1 MSSSKNWSHDSF
13 ERAMK
18 HFAPFVKLWW
28 MEYIKIIPVNYSE
41 WSDMIYVI
49 VEFELSQE
57 GYEMARTWNYTE
69 QEEVTKLIGDYLKR
83 YFRGYLNTNV
93 GVQEFRRPANY
104 TMS

>member
-1 MSSSKNWSHDSF
+1 
-13 ERAMK
+13 
-18 HFAPFVKLWW
+18 
-28 MEYIKIIPVNYSE
+28 
-41 WSDMIYVI
+41 
-49 VEFELSQE
+49 
-57 GYEMARTWNYTE
+57 MARTWNYTE

>member
-1 MSSSKNWSHDSF
+1 
-13 ERAMK
+13 
-18 HFAPFVKLWW
+18 
-28 MEYIKIIPVNYSE
+28 
-41 WSDMIYVI
+41 MIYVI